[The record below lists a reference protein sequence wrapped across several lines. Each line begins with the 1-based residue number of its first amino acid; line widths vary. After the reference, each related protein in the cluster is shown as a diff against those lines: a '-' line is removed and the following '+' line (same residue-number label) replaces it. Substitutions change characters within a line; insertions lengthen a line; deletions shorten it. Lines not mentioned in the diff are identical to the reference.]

1 MKKCTYCGKELF
13 DQAVICP
20 GCGCPAPKVCK
31 HCGKEIAN
39 EAVICMNCGC
49 PVEPQVSQSAGQ
61 PFTQSQAAYAQPH
74 YSQPTYTKPAP
85 RVEEL
90 VNILSQRLFTNGVI
104 WLVIGA
110 VQIILGLLW
119 QWFLLIVGVLNV
131 ISSIQDIT
139 KSKQLPDLPQGML
152 ADIPAEYEP
161 LTGPIITLIYNLFVG
176 GVIGVAGSIYYLVAV
191 RGFVMEN
198 QAHFEALN
206 VHKPISED
214 E

>member
-1 MKKCTYCGKELF
+1 MKKCTHCGKELF

-39 EAVICMNCGC
+39 EADICMNCGC
-49 PVEPQVSQSAGQ
+49 PVEPQVSQTTGQ
-61 PFTQSQAAYAQPH
+61 PFTQSQPTYAQPQ
-74 YSQPTYTKPAP
+74 YSQPTYNKPAP
-85 RVEEL
+85 DIGYL
-90 VNILSQRLFTNGVI
+90 VNTLSSRLFTNGVI

-110 VQIILGLLW
+110 LQIILGLFW
-119 QWFLLIVGVLNV
+119 QWWLLIVGALNI
-131 ISSIQDIT
+131 ISSIQDIN
-139 KSKQLPDLPQGML
+139 KSKQLPELPKGVI
-152 ADIPAEYEP
+152 ADIPSEYEP
-161 LTGPIITLIYNLFVG
+161 LTGPIITLIYNLVIG

-198 QAHFEALN
+198 QAHFEALS
-206 VHKPISED
+206 VHKPNAED

>member
-13 DQAVICP
+13 DQAMICP

-31 HCGKEIAN
+31 YCGKEIAN
-39 EAVICMNCGC
+39 EAVICVNCGC
-49 PVEPQVSQSAGQ
+49 PVEHQNAQPSGQ
-61 PFTQSQAAYAQPH
+61 PFT
-74 YSQPTYTKPAP
+74 QPTYTKPATDISN
-85 RVEEL
+85 L
-90 VNILSQRLFTNGVI
+90 VNTLSQRLFTNGVI

-110 VQIILGLLW
+110 LQIILGLFW

-131 ISSIQDIT
+131 ISSIQDIN
-139 KSKQLPDLPQGML
+139 KSKHLPGLPKNAL
-152 ADIPAEYEP
+152 AGIPAEYEP
-161 LTGPIITLIYNLFVG
+161 LTGPIITLIYNLFAG

-198 QAHFEALN
+198 QAHFKALN
-206 VHKPISED
+206 TNILNTEN